1 MNYEEACQRLEL
13 TPQEGHDRLVIKAH
27 FRRLSLQ
34 YHPDK
39 NDDPNATAQFQAI
52 NEAYR
57 WIMDDIDAFEDE
69 DEDEI
74 KPDSDSD
81 PLGTTRQWVER
92 LAPLFRVVVQGM
104 KFCNLESTEHSKW
117 RFLRQFVMKTY
128 ETNAL
133 SFLDTM
139 EKETL
144 QDVYYF
150 VCKHR
155 RRFEKSGGGALLEH
169 IGNLLNLSLHQRTR
183 KDEFLVFYPT
193 LKDLF
198 DCNVIQH
205 HAHGQMYA
213 IPTWFEETVF
223 DQEPETD
230 QEQEPPLDPSD
241 PPGRLPGGEIVVH
254 CIPSCPEGVVLD
266 DAHHVNKTV
275 RWTLAELWSRPNDE
289 PVAVELVPGHS
300 VSFNKRMLYMRPYQT
315 LVFWGKGVPIGN
327 PKDPFDVSK
336 KSNVVLHLHVT

>member
-1 MNYEEACQRLEL
+1 MDYEEACQRLEL
-13 TPQEGHDRLVIKAH
+13 TPQEGHDRTVVKAH

-39 NDDPNATAQFQAI
+39 NDDPDATAQFQAI

-57 WIMDDIDAFEDE
+57 WLMDEANDLDTDAYAN
-69 DEDEI
+69 
-74 KPDSDSD
+74 PDTN
-81 PLGTTRQWVER
+81 PLGTTQRWSEH
-92 LAPLFRVVVQGM
+92 LPPLFQEMISG
-104 KFCNLESTEHSKW
+104 TKW
-117 RFLRQFVMKTY
+117 QSMREFLMKTY
-128 ETNAL
+128 ETQAL

-139 EKETL
+139 DKETL

-155 RRFEKSGGGALLEH
+155 NRFEKKGGGAFLDH

-183 KDEFLVFYPT
+183 QDQFLVFYPS

-205 HAHGQMYA
+205 HANGQLYA

-223 DQEPETD
+223 DQEPEST
-230 QEQEPPLDPSD
+230 
-241 PPGRLPGGEIVVH
+241 GELVVH
-254 CIPSCPEGVVLD
+254 CLPTCPEGVVLD

-275 RWTLAELWSRPNDE
+275 HWTLADLWSKPDDE
-289 PVAVELVPGHS
+289 PVVVELVPGHC
-300 VSFNKRMLYMRPYQT
+300 VSFYRRMLYMRPYQT
-315 LVFWGKGVPIGN
+315 LVFPGQGVPTGN

-336 KSNVVLHLHVT
+336 KSNVILHVYVS